1 MCEIHVQ
8 KYEPMNCEFHT
19 ISIARSLHG
28 ELEIMFLSFGP
39 YPTNFQ
45 ILPLLSIKKV

>member
-8 KYEPMNCEFHT
+8 KYEPLNCEFHT
-19 ISIARSLHG
+19 ISITGSLHG
-28 ELEIMFLSFGP
+28 ELEIMFLSFGAFAP
-39 YPTNFQ
+39 NFQ

>member
-8 KYEPMNCEFHT
+8 KYEAMNCEFHT

-28 ELEIMFLSFGP
+28 KLEIMFLSFGP
-39 YPTNFQ
+39 FAPKFQ
-45 ILPLLSIKKV
+45 ILPLLSIKMV